1 MTKFKTKIVQRFVNG
16 HEFHELLL
24 PDGQCVASGSLIHCW
39 DEREQWEEVLKMDAP
54 HRCRECKCWEFTK
67 TIGSP
72 DVPEWHCRY
81 GFTPS
86 AGCQDMAEYNAKC
99 RRDYYRRHP
108 EELQLQL
115 QFSE

>member
-1 MTKFKTKIVQRFVNG
+1 MTKFKTKIVQRFVG
-16 HEFHELLL
+16 AYEFYELLL
-24 PDGQCVASGSLIHCW
+24 PNGKAVASGSLSHCW
-39 DEREQWEEVLKMDAP
+39 DERERWEKKLEVRAASK
-54 HRCRECKCWEFTK
+54 CKQCKCWEFTK

-99 RRDYYRRHP
+99 KRDYYRRHP
-108 EELQLQL
+108 EELQLEL
-115 QFSE
+115 KFE